1 MPRYSAVRNQMVRGN
16 EGTYLYAANGA
27 ITIADGV
34 HAITKSSAA
43 AMTLAAPAAGDE
55 GTEITITGRTA
66 FAHTVTLTE
75 GLGGKG
81 SAFDV
86 MTFAAVGDT
95 ITLVADNLHWV
106 PKAAPYGVVVS

>member
-1 MPRYSAVRNQMVRGN
+1 MARYSAVRNQMVRGN
-16 EGTYLYAANGA
+16 DGTYTYGANGA

-34 HAITKSSAA
+34 HAITKGSAA
-43 AMTLAAPAAGDE
+43 AMTLAPPTAGDE
-55 GTEITITGRTA
+55 GTQITITARTA

-81 SAFDV
+81 AAFDV

-95 ITLVADNLHWV
+95 ITLLADNLHWV
-106 PKAAPYGVVVS
+106 PMGAPYGVVIS